1 VILGFRQLAVGIC
14 LGLAAC
20 SPNNLTNMTPTIEVE
35 TGINPDIVIAL
46 SNWIEET
53 VSLLKSPEFE
63 SNFERASETYPQ
75 VYVSK
80 TQDIIPSALLLT
92 RLKTQDPHLSALWW
106 PKTYVVLNGET
117 SPRLNNRR
125 GFGFEALRNA
135 GAGPYPKNQIGTKTG
150 EIELGRLHYARY
162 TQGDIVEKSCAIN
175 TMTHEISHT
184 LSDQTDRFWMHIL
197 DTETNVTPP
206 RGVFEASYF
215 IGIIAQCTYLENANR
230 IAKSDFESCLATFSD
245 PARSSRFR
253 SIACDDFPDN
263 KPITPQGRLKP

>member
-1 VILGFRQLAVGIC
+1 
-14 LGLAAC
+14 
-20 SPNNLTNMTPTIEVE
+20 MTPTIEVE
-35 TGINPDIVIAL
+35 TGIDPDIVIGNVDAADQAAL
-46 SNWIEET
+46 SNWIEES
-53 VSLLKSPEFE
+53 VSLLRSQEFE

-80 TQDIIPSALLLT
+80 TQDIIPSTLLLT
-92 RLKTQDPHLSALWW
+92 RLKTEDPHLSALWW
-106 PKTYVVLNGET
+106 PKTYVVLNGKT
-117 SPRLNNRR
+117 SRRLSDQR
-125 GFGFEALRNA
+125 GFGFQALRNA

-184 LSDQTDRFWMHIL
+184 LSDQIDRFWMHIL

-263 KPITPQGRLKP
+263 KPITPQGRLKL